1 VNLCLAYAFV
11 DNPNFVSA
19 GKMHQ
24 DFDLE
29 NPEDDRL
36 LDALSLLEI
45 HGDEVR
51 QSIADAKSAFSRLFP
66 YFFAKKEQPDTF
78 AALAKHFNPEEDL
91 GLGLRQEGLKI
102 GVEGTIALVA
112 ESQQNVD

>member
-1 VNLCLAYAFV
+1 ML
-11 DNPNFVSA
+11 
-19 GKMHQ
+19 H
-24 DFDLE
+24 DFELE
-29 NPEDDRL
+29 NPANDRL

-51 QSIADAKSAFSRLFP
+51 QSICDAKLAFSRLFP
-66 YFFAKKEQPDTF
+66 YFFAKKEKPETF
-78 AALAKHFNPEEDL
+78 AALARQFIPEEDL

-112 ESQQNVD
+112 ESQQSID